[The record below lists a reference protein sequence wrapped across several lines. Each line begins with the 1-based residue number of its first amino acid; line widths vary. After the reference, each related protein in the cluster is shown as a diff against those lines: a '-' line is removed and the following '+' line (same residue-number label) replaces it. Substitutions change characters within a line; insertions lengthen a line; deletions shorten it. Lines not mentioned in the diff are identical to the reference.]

1 MLKGRTLRKMSRILF
16 FWQNKKKHKSK
27 AFSKFTNASM
37 ALKLARLLTILF
49 LVIFIHTLA
58 IYYFEGLSFID
69 SAWLSVTSI
78 TTVGYGDFSASTL
91 EGRIATIVLI
101 YIIGIWLLAQLA
113 GDFLDFR
120 ADKRE
125 RMIRG
130 LWRWKEMKEHILII
144 NTPSTGGDRYL
155 IRLIE
160 QIKKTP
166 EIDSLPIE
174 IATTAYPNGLPH
186 DLRSMD
192 VVHYHIDISSTIEL
206 EDLNIKSAK
215 YVLILCQDEADV
227 RSDSLTLDIL
237 DRIKQF
243 DSNSFILAEC
253 ILDENRDRFQR
264 LGANAVIRPVR
275 GYPELIVR
283 ALSAPGT
290 ERVLENLFTHDGASA
305 RRYDIQ
311 LTGMTWKDIACM
323 LISAGAGTP
332 LGFISNCGNVITNP
346 HYEDEINA
354 IALLIMVN
362 DAADISNE
370 AVQKILAR

>member
-1 MLKGRTLRKMSRILF
+1 MNRVLF
-16 FWQNKKKHKSK
+16 FWRYRKRQKSK
-27 AFSKFTNASM
+27 GFSKLTNTSM
-37 ALKLARLLTILF
+37 PGKLAKLLGILL
-49 LVIFIHTLA
+49 LVISVHTLI

-69 SAWLSVTSI
+69 SAWLSFTSI

-130 LWRWKEMKEHILII
+130 LWRWKEMSDHILII
-144 NTPSTGGDRYL
+144 NTPATEGDRYL

-160 QIKKTP
+160 QIKQTP
-166 EIDSLPIE
+166 EIDTLPIE
-174 IATTAYPNGLPH
+174 IATTAYPEGLPNA
-186 DLRSMD
+186 LRQMD
-192 VVHYHIDISSTIEL
+192 VVHYHIDISSTVQL
-206 EDLNIKSAK
+206 EDLNVEAAK
-215 YVLILCQDEADV
+215 YIIVLCQNEADV
-227 RSDSLTLDIL
+227 RSDSLTLDML
-237 DRIKQF
+237 DRLNQYAC
-243 DSNSFILAEC
+243 DPFIIAEC
-253 ILDENRDRFQR
+253 MLDENRKRFHR
-264 LGANAVIRPVR
+264 LGADAVIRPVR

-305 RRYDIQ
+305 KRYDVRLNGIK
-311 LTGMTWKDIACM
+311 WKDIACK

-332 LGFISNCGNVITNP
+332 LGFISRDGEVVTNP
-346 HYEDEINA
+346 FYEDTIDA
-354 IALLIMVN
+354 TALFIMVN
-362 DAADISNE
+362 DKTDLSAE
-370 AVQKILAR
+370 AMQRALA